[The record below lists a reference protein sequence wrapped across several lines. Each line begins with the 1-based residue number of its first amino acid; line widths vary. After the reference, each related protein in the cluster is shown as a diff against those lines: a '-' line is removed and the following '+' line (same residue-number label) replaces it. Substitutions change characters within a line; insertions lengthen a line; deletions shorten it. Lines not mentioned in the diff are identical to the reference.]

1 MIKIKVK
8 KDQIVIKGHSGY
20 SVSGS
25 DIVCASISSIA
36 ITSINAILRIDEN
49 AITYKKEDGYLE
61 VNIVKHTDVI
71 DSLLENMI
79 DLFSE
84 LEIQYKKNI
93 KINKEVTYE

>member
-1 MIKIKVK
+1 MIKIDIK
-8 KDQIVIKGHSGY
+8 KDQIIINGHWGY

-25 DIVCASISSIA
+25 DIVCASVSSIA

-49 AITYKKEDGYLE
+49 AITYKKEDGFLE
-61 VNIVKHTDVI
+61 INILKHTNTI
-71 DSLLENMI
+71 DSLIENMI

-84 LEIQYKKNI
+84 LEMQYEKNI

>member
-1 MIKIKVK
+1 MIKIYIK
-8 KDQIVIKGHSGY
+8 KDQIIISGHSGY

-25 DIVCASISSIA
+25 DIVCASVSSIA

-49 AITYKKEDGYLE
+49 AITYKKEDGFLE
-61 VNIVKHTDVI
+61 INILKHTNTI
-71 DSLLENMI
+71 DSLIENMI

-84 LEIQYKKNI
+84 LEMQYEKNI

>member
-1 MIKIKVK
+1 MIKIDIK
-8 KDQIVIKGHSGY
+8 KDQIIINGHSGY

-25 DIVCASISSIA
+25 DIVCASVSSIA

-49 AITYKKEDGYLE
+49 AITYKKEDGFLE
-61 VNIVKHTDVI
+61 INILKHTNTT
-71 DSLLENMI
+71 DSLIENMI

-84 LEIQYKKNI
+84 LEIQYEKNI

>member
-1 MIKIKVK
+1 MIKIDIK
-8 KDQIVIKGHSGY
+8 KDQIIISGHSGY

-25 DIVCASISSIA
+25 DIVCASVSSIA

-49 AITYKKEDGYLE
+49 SITYKKEDGFLE
-61 VNIVKHTDVI
+61 INILKHTNTI
-71 DSLLENMI
+71 DSLIENMI

-84 LEIQYKKNI
+84 LEMQYEKNI

>member
-1 MIKIKVK
+1 MIKIDIK
-8 KDQIVIKGHSGY
+8 KDQITINGHSGY

-49 AITYKKEDGYLE
+49 AITYKKEDGFLE
-61 VNIVKHTDVI
+61 INIIKHTNII

-84 LEIQYKKNI
+84 LEMQYEKNI

>member
-1 MIKIKVK
+1 MIKIDIK
-8 KDQIVIKGHSGY
+8 KDQIIINGHSGY

-25 DIVCASISSIA
+25 DIVCASVSSIA

-49 AITYKKEDGYLE
+49 AITYKKEDGFLE
-61 VNIVKHTDVI
+61 INILKHTNTI
-71 DSLLENMI
+71 DSLIENMI

-84 LEIQYKKNI
+84 LEMQYEKNI